1 MKKNIALLL
10 IIVCTGQSYAAG
22 EAKRPDFGTPAIKIK
37 QNAGDLEEFP
47 LDSDEGIDEVTDSE
61 FLKYLEPSIEE
72 KEIGLIVD
80 EIKKRNDDYAEDLEE
95 FTLDS
100 DERIDEGNGSEFLK
114 YLEPSIEEK
123 EIGLIV
129 EEIKKRNDDYAEE
142 NKALRSEKEKYKGKV
157 DAIPAFLEALNHKH
171 GFLSNQLGS
180 AEIKEDIDQF
190 VRTLG
195 TQ

>member
-22 EAKRPDFGTPAIKIK
+22 EAKKPDFGTLAIK
-37 QNAGDLEEFP
+37 QTAGDLEEFP

-72 KEIGLIVD
+72 KEI
-80 EIKKRNDDYAEDLEE
+80 N
-95 FTLDS
+95 
-100 DERIDEGNGSEFLK
+100 
-114 YLEPSIEEK
+114 
-123 EIGLIV
+123 LIV

-157 DAIPAFLEALNHKH
+157 DAMPAFLEALNYKY

>member
-37 QNAGDLEEFP
+37 QNAGDLGEFP

-61 FLKYLEPSIEE
+61 FLKYLEPSILEPSIEE

-80 EIKKRNDDYAEDLEE
+80 EIKKRNDDYAE
-95 FTLDS
+95 
-100 DERIDEGNGSEFLK
+100 
-114 YLEPSIEEK
+114 
-123 EIGLIV
+123 
-129 EEIKKRNDDYAEE
+129 E
-142 NKALRSEKEKYKGKV
+142 NKVLRSEKEKYKGKV
-157 DAIPAFLEALNHKH
+157 DAMPAFFEALNHKY